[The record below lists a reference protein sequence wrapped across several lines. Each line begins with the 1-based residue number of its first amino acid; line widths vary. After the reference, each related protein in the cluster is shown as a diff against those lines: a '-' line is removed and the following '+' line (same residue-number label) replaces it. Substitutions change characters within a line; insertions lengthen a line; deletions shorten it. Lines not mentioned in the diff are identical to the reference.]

1 MGSDAARF
9 CEERLRCADR
19 CDSVPI
25 HEKALDYYEVD
36 GVSTDPF
43 PNCRSAWKQGRAWLT
58 GRPSQ
63 KLWTRN
69 ELTRM
74 KAGERHERYE
84 CRSSGPTQCI
94 VRSVDRMR

>member
-36 GVSTDPF
+36 SVSTDPF

-74 KAGERHERYE
+74 KPKV
-84 CRSSGPTQCI
+84 SVTNVMNV
-94 VRSVDRMR
+94 VRADRLSA